1 MSTRSKK
8 YRVEGEGPSAEIPS
22 RAIDAHDGGRDV
34 DEDKQELQIEEFY
47 ESLGP
52 VGVLS
57 SRLPRCR
64 RDPVRPRRGCDRA
77 LPFEQEPQ
85 VSVAGQDRALVEIGR
100 SGRVHIWHAESIS
113 TKPLTLLL
121 VVKSCNTLCTWN
133 TGHHWNHF
141 FYNSPYNLGPCSLFA
156 VPGGHTVREATI
168 TGLESIKKGEGY
180 WDSSSPLKI
189 AECSYSWLRE
199 LAQMDL
205 TVVLSVVREVF
216 FEFHLDLFFFFM
228 TLSTT
233 INLVQQ
239 TKHVILLIWVV

>member
-22 RAIDAHDGGRDV
+22 RAIDAHDGGRNV

-85 VSVAGQDRALVEIGR
+85 VCFAASILAASVSTSHQHRSRLTAAG
-100 SGRVHIWHAESIS
+100 SI
-113 TKPLTLLL
+113 
-121 VVKSCNTLCTWN
+121 
-133 TGHHWNHF
+133 
-141 FYNSPYNLGPCSLFA
+141 
-156 VPGGHTVREATI
+156 
-168 TGLESIKKGEGY
+168 
-180 WDSSSPLKI
+180 
-189 AECSYSWLRE
+189 
-199 LAQMDL
+199 
-205 TVVLSVVREVF
+205 
-216 FEFHLDLFFFFM
+216 
-228 TLSTT
+228 
-233 INLVQQ
+233 
-239 TKHVILLIWVV
+239 